1 MNDDPNGLPVTT
13 GRASRTD
20 RAALCALL
28 ATALGLRVWNLTTGV
43 PYDVGVDE
51 PQLVDRALRMMKT
64 GDYHPHFFDYPGL
77 YIYAQLLV
85 GVCRFV
91 VGAVT
96 GEFRSLAAF
105 TAEHLYPAAR
115 LLTALLG
122 AATVW
127 VTLRVGVRWGRREAL
142 MGALLMALLPLHVRE
157 SHFVLTDVPVTFL
170 VTLALLTSIRAAE
183 HPTLARF
190 AQAGAVA
197 GLAAATKY
205 NGGLVLILPL
215 VALWPGADATLRARR
230 AVVVMASA
238 VAAFLVAAPYT
249 ALDLPAFLQEFARL
263 NSEYNSLSPA
273 APPWLTYLKH
283 LRLGF
288 GSPALL
294 ASLCGLGLTLYYTVV
309 GTGRVRRLW
318 WLLLALFPLLY
329 FVMLS
334 GRTLVFGRYV
344 LPMLPMLCLM
354 AGIAVV
360 AAAAYI
366 QRRVQRPA
374 AHALVLVLVLAVLVP
389 PARTSVL
396 FDVRLGA
403 PSTRQRAFQWLR
415 NHVAPDATIAI
426 ERGALRLAPG
436 LFDTVHPAR
445 IIDRPLAAYRAQRVA
460 YLITSS
466 ETSGAHS
473 DLYREYFSHLSPVFI
488 VAPTAARRGPEI
500 QIYAVPA
507 ESP

>member
-1 MNDDPNGLPVTT
+1 MNKDPNGLSLTT
-13 GRASRTD
+13 GHASRTD
-20 RAALCALL
+20 QAALFALL
-28 ATALGLRVWNLTTGV
+28 ATALGLRVWNLTAGV

-51 PQLVDRALRMMKT
+51 PQLVDRAIRMMKT

-85 GVCRFV
+85 GVFRFIA
-91 VGAVT
+91 GAVT

-122 AATVW
+122 VATVW
-127 VTLRVGVRWGRREAL
+127 LTLRVGVRWGRREAL
-142 MGALLMALLPLHVRE
+142 MGALLLALMPLHVRE
-157 SHFVLTDVPVTFL
+157 SHFVLTDVPVTFF
-170 VTLALLTSIRAAE
+170 VTLALLTSIRAGE

-190 AQAGAVA
+190 AQAGAAA

-205 NGGLVLILPL
+205 NGGLVLLLPL
-215 VALWPGADATLRARR
+215 VALWPGADATHRARR

-238 VAAFLVAAPYT
+238 VAAYLLAAPYT
-249 ALDLPAFLQEFARL
+249 VLDLPAFLQEFARL
-263 NSEYNSLSPA
+263 NGEYNNRSPA
-273 APPWLTYLKH
+273 TPPWLTYLKH
-283 LRLGF
+283 LRLAF
-288 GSPALL
+288 GWPALL
-294 ASLCGLGLTLYYTVV
+294 ALMCGLGLTLYHIVV
-309 GTGRVRRLW
+309 GTGRVRRLS

-329 FVMLS
+329 FAMLS

-354 AGIAVV
+354 AGTAVV
-360 AAAAYI
+360 AAATYCQKRI
-366 QRRVQRPA
+366 GGRA
-374 AHALVLVLVLAVLVP
+374 AQALVLVLVLAVLVP

-415 NHVAPDATIAI
+415 DHASPDATIAI
-426 ERGALRLAPG
+426 EAGALRLTSG
-436 LFDTVHPAR
+436 LFDTVHAAR
-445 IIDRPLAAYRAQRVA
+445 IIDRPLASYRARGVA

-466 ETSGAHS
+466 ETSRAHP
-473 DLYREYFSHLSPVFI
+473 DRYREYFSHLSPVFI
-488 VAPTAARRGPEI
+488 VAPTAKRSGPEI
-500 QIYAVPA
+500 RIFAVPA
-507 ESP
+507 DAP